1 MRPTSSKTDSDTA
14 EEDEDSENTSYSTT
28 QKLHPASSVRCEE
41 TSSNSEIDYSDK
53 DVDYIYDNDSG
64 KDDNTSKEGSID
76 DEITFKINDERKA
89 ANLNKGNRVRWVER
103 DTNAVK
109 DYFRSF
115 IEYTSKSHRTGPL
128 PGKQIMILISYI
140 L

>member
-89 ANLNKGNRVRWVER
+89 ANLNKG
-103 DTNAVK
+103 
-109 DYFRSF
+109 
-115 IEYTSKSHRTGPL
+115 
-128 PGKQIMILISYI
+128 KQIMILISYI